1 MALELNCWFIKKTNN
16 STFLCKNDCFSVY
29 YMFKLRQRKSYIERK
44 KLTLSE
50 ERERCNGK
58 DL

>member
-1 MALELNCWFIKKTNN
+1 
-16 STFLCKNDCFSVY
+16 
-29 YMFKLRQRKSYIERK
+29 MFKLRQRKSYIERK